1 MSKLGLGACA
11 LLLFVSQGACAA
23 LLSGSEATGAGD
35 ASPAA
40 DAAASPDLFEIA
52 ASDNSPGAFEDRL
65 ADVPEFPF
73 SPPGSAN
80 GGQASL
86 GSMMLDV
93 DPALVNNVLSGS
105 KYEKV
110 DDSASKP
117 TLLALCA
124 TSLALLLAFRAANR
138 FSGKRRRRRR

>member
-11 LLLFVSQGACAA
+11 LLLCVSQSACAA
-23 LLSGSEATGAGD
+23 LLSGPEAMGAGN
-35 ASPAA
+35 ASP
-40 DAAASPDLFEIA
+40 AASPDLFDIA
-52 ASDNSPGAFEDRL
+52 ATDDGAPAFAGRL

-73 SPPGSAN
+73 SPPGSA
-80 GGQASL
+80 GGSRANL

-105 KYEKV
+105 KYETV
-110 DDSASKP
+110 DDSSARP
-117 TLLALCA
+117 TLQALCGM
-124 TSLALLLAFRAANR
+124 SLVLLLMFRAANR

>member
-11 LLLFVSQGACAA
+11 LLLIVSQGASAA
-23 LLSGSEATGAGD
+23 LLSGAEAIGAGN

-40 DAAASPDLFEIA
+40 APAGSPDVFEIA
-52 ASDNSPGAFEDRL
+52 ATDDGPPALEDRL

-80 GGQASL
+80 GPQANL

-105 KYEKV
+105 KYETV
-110 DDSASKP
+110 DDSSARP
-117 TLLALCA
+117 TLQALCGM
-124 TSLALLLAFRAANR
+124 SLVLLLLFRAAHR